1 MTTPTEIAFL
11 DLSAGTERCGQ
22 YWSDA
27 PLVTGSHAVWVVA
40 TDTGRPVHVH
50 RPHARHRDTRRA
62 LNGRSMPAY
71 VTGVHV
77 NHGTAYAGA
86 RYDLGER

>member
-1 MTTPTEIAFL
+1 MTREIRFL
-11 DLSAGTERCGQ
+11 DLGTGTERTGQ

-50 RPHARHRDTRRA
+50 RPHARHRDTQRA
-62 LNGRSMPAY
+62 LRNHGRPEY
-71 VTGVHV
+71 VTGIR
-77 NHGTAYAGA
+77 NPYGT